1 MSVSPSTS
9 VSLKKKRQGEQPRS
23 KRRCVREGAVR
34 VLLISAEVHR
44 TLGIVACLCL
54 FITGDCCIANVD
66 LVGYILSQTLY
77 GTQINNNIV
86 NIIFIQN

>member
-1 MSVSPSTS
+1 MCE
-9 VSLKKKRQGEQPRS
+9 RGRGEG
-23 KRRCVREGAVR
+23 VAH
-34 VLLISAEVHR
+34 LLISAEVHR